1 MKMLFALAL
10 AMALIAPAGAGPA
23 EDEADATRMMQEYL
37 ASFVTLDAH
46 RIAAHFNEPF
56 VLISANGAS
65 ALATRDDLEA
75 WLKPGYAKLKAQGY
89 ARSEWTQ
96 LRAKTLGNG
105 VVIVSTAIARYKTD
119 GSVLETLGS
128 TYLLRKGADGWG
140 IAAQVP
146 HAADAILVLK

>member
-1 MKMLFALAL
+1 MKMLFGLAL
-10 AMALIAPAGAGPA
+10 AMALIAPAAAGPA
-23 EDEADATRMMQEYL
+23 EDEADVTRMMQEYL
-37 ASFVTLDAH
+37 VSFVTLDAH

-56 VLISANGAS
+56 VFIWANGTA

-75 WLKPGYAKLKAQGY
+75 WLKPGYVQLKARGY

-96 LRAKTLGNG
+96 LRARTLGNG
-105 VVIVSTAIARYKTD
+105 VVIVSAAIVRYKTD

-128 TYLLRKGADGWG
+128 TYLLRKGTEGWK

-146 HAADAILVLK
+146 HAADAALVLK